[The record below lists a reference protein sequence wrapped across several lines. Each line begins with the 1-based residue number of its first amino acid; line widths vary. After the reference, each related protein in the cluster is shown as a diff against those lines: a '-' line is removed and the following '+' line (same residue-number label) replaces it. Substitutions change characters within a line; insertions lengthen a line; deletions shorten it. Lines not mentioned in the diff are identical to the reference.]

1 MTEPTL
7 TIETR
12 GHVLA
17 VGLSRAAKR
26 NAFNLQMLR
35 ELAAAYGRLEDDP
48 ELRCLVLFAHGDHFT
63 AGLDLGEVG
72 PHVAAG
78 GELHVEGGVDP
89 LDLAG
94 RRRAKPVVMAVQGY
108 CYTIGVELALAADV
122 VVASR
127 DARFTQFEV
136 RRGIMPFGGATL
148 RFAQTAGYQNAMRY
162 VLTGDAFDAD
172 EARRIGV
179 VQEVTE
185 PGQQVARALAL
196 GETIAAQAPLAVQ
209 ASRANA
215 KLAVEQGHAAAYARL
230 MTEARALMAS
240 EDAAEGLRSFVE
252 RRDAVFRGR

>member
-1 MTEPTL
+1 MSEPTL
-7 TIETR
+7 TLETR
-12 GHVLA
+12 GHVLL
-17 VGLSRAAKR
+17 VGLARAAKR

-63 AGLDLGEVG
+63 AGLDLAEVG

-94 RRRAKPVVMAVQGY
+94 RRRVKPVVMAVQGY
-108 CYTIGVELALAADV
+108 CYTIGVELSLAADV

-148 RFAQTAGYQNAMRY
+148 RFAQVAGYQNAMRY
-162 VLTGDAFDAD
+162 ILTGDVFDAE
-172 EARRIGV
+172 EAHRIGV
-179 VQEVTE
+179 VQELTD
-185 PGQQVARALAL
+185 PGQQVERAIAL
-196 GETIAAQAPLAVQ
+196 GESIARQAPLAVQ
-209 ASRANA
+209 AARANA
-215 KLAVEQGHAAAYARL
+215 KLAMEQGHAAAYGAL
-230 MTEARALMAS
+230 MTKARALMVT
-240 EDAAEGLRSFVE
+240 EDAAEGLRSFME
-252 RRDAVFRGR
+252 RREADFRGR

>member
-1 MTEPTL
+1 MTDPTL
-7 TIETR
+7 TVETR
-12 GHVLA
+12 GHVLL
-17 VGLSRAAKR
+17 VGLARVAKR

-35 ELAAAYGRLEDDP
+35 ELAVAYDRLEDDP

-78 GELHVEGGVDP
+78 GGIHGDGGVDP
-89 LDLAG
+89 LDLVG

-127 DARFTQFEV
+127 DARFTQYEV

-148 RFAQTAGYQNAMRY
+148 RFAQVAGYQNAMRY
-162 VLTGDAFDAD
+162 LLTGDVFDAD

-179 VQEVTE
+179 VQEVTD
-185 PGQQVARALAL
+185 PGAQVARAAALA
-196 GETIAAQAPLAVQ
+196 ESIARQAPLAVQ
-209 ASRANA
+209 AARASA
-215 KLAVEQGHAAAYARL
+215 KLAQEHGHAAALAGL
-230 MTEARALMAS
+230 MPMARALMAS

-252 RRDAVFRGR
+252 RREADFRGR

>member
-1 MTEPTL
+1 MSEPTL
-7 TIETR
+7 TLETR
-12 GHVLA
+12 GHVLL
-17 VGLSRAAKR
+17 VGLARAAKR

-63 AGLDLGEVG
+63 AGLDLAEVG

-94 RRRAKPVVMAVQGY
+94 RRRVKPVVMAVQGY
-108 CYTIGVELALAADV
+108 CYTIGVELSLAADV

-148 RFAQTAGYQNAMRY
+148 RFAQVAGYQNAMRY
-162 VLTGDAFDAD
+162 ILTGDVFDAE
-172 EARRIGV
+172 EAHRIGV
-179 VQEVTE
+179 VQELTD
-185 PGQQVARALAL
+185 PGQQVERAIAL
-196 GETIAAQAPLAVQ
+196 GESIAKQAPLAVQ

-215 KLAVEQGHAAAYARL
+215 KLAMEHGHAAAYAAL
-230 MTEARALMAS
+230 MTKARALMAT
-240 EDAAEGLRSFVE
+240 EDAAEGLRSFME
-252 RRDAVFRGR
+252 RREADFRGR

>member
-1 MTEPTL
+1 MSEPTL
-7 TIETR
+7 TLETR
-12 GHVLA
+12 GHVLL

-63 AGLDLGEVG
+63 AGLDLAEVG

-94 RRRAKPVVMAVQGY
+94 RRRVKPVVMAVQGY
-108 CYTIGVELALAADV
+108 CFTIGVELSLAADV

-148 RFAQTAGYQNAMRY
+148 RFAQVAGYQNAMRY
-162 VLTGDAFDAD
+162 ILTGDVFDAE
-172 EARRIGV
+172 EAQRIGV
-179 VQEVTE
+179 VQELTD
-185 PGQQVARALAL
+185 PGQQVERAIAL
-196 GETIAAQAPLAVQ
+196 GESIAKQAPLAVQ

-215 KLAVEQGHAAAYARL
+215 KLAMEQGHAAAYAAL
-230 MTEARALMAS
+230 MTKARGLMAT
-240 EDAAEGLRSFVE
+240 EDAAEGLRSFME
-252 RRDAVFRGR
+252 RREADFRGR